1 MKLDLLYFINKKHIS
16 LDKFCELNGIGSYEE
31 LVVYCNL
38 KNLSI
43 ISKETYDANITKK
56 TKIEQKPKVILQ
68 NKENN
73 VAKIKKTKNKRGR
86 PRKTS
91 KKEETGDRS

>member
-16 LDKFCELNGIGSYEE
+16 LDRFCELNNIVSYEE
-31 LVVYCNL
+31 LVAYCNL

-43 ISKETYDANITKK
+43 ISKETYDANVSKK
-56 TKIEQKPKVILQ
+56 INIVQKPNVILQ
-68 NKENN
+68 NKEQD
-73 VAKIKKTKNKRGR
+73 VTKIKKTKNKRGR

-91 KKEETGDRS
+91 KKEETRDRS